1 MAVTRVF
8 KNGNSQSVR
17 IPKEYRFTVDEVEII
32 RVEDGL
38 LLRSARK
45 GLGRVLELLAEL
57 SDDVLDERRQP
68 PLPQRDGL

>member
-32 RVEDGL
+32 RVPDGL
-38 LLRSARK
+38 LLRPARQ

-57 SDDVLDERRQP
+57 SDDVLDERSQP
-68 PLPQRDGL
+68 PMPQREGL